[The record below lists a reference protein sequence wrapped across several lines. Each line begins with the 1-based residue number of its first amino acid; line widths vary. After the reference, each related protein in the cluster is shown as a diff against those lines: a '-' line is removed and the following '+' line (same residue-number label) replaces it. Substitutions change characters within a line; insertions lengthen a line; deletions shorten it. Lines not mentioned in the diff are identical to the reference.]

1 MTPRTPL
8 TYYGGKQRIAQQ
20 ILELMPAGPV
30 YIEAFAGGLAVLFAR
45 RRAQREIINDL
56 DGRVVAFWRAVRD
69 HPLELA
75 AAVASTPY
83 SRAEWEFCET
93 NPIGPTVVE
102 TARRLLVTVD
112 HSYARS
118 ARSWSSPA
126 LLQDRRGRW
135 QPGTWENMPP
145 RVLAAAARLQG
156 VALEQVDAPTLIAR
170 SDEPGVVIYADPP
183 YPRSTRTSGGAGYQH
198 DDDGDL
204 WPRLVEVLLSIER
217 ATVVLSSYPGR
228 ELEPLEGAGWRRVD
242 LVASCAS
249 SVTRA
254 GRGMA
259 PEAIWLSPNVS
270 VAAATLFNDE
280 SPLEVDAPAETAA

>member
-1 MTPRTPL
+1 MTVRTPL
-8 TYYGGKQRIAQQ
+8 TYYGGKQRIAPQ
-20 ILELMPAGPV
+20 ILELLPDGPV
-30 YIEAFAGGLAVLFAR
+30 YVEAFAGGLAVLFAR
-45 RRAQREIINDL
+45 ARAQREIINDL

-69 HPLELA
+69 HAEQLADVA
-75 AAVASTPY
+75 AATPY
-83 SRAEWEFCET
+83 SRDEWEFCRA
-93 NPIGPTVVE
+93 NPIGDTVVE

-118 ARSWSSPA
+118 AGSWSSPA

-145 RVLAAAARLQG
+145 RILAAASRLQG
-156 VALEQVDAPTLIAR
+156 VALESIDAAALIAR

-183 YPRSTRTSGGAGYQH
+183 YPMSTRSSGGAGYHH

-204 WPRLVEVLLSIER
+204 WPRLVEALLSIER
-217 ATVVLSSYPGR
+217 ASVVLSSYPGP
-228 ELEPLEGAGWRRVD
+228 ELEPLEVAGWRRVD
-242 LVASCAS
+242 LVAACAS

-259 PEAIWLSPNVS
+259 PEAVWLSPNVEAPRGRLFDDLALGG
-270 VAAATLFNDE
+270 VA
-280 SPLEVDAPAETAA
+280 

>member
-1 MTPRTPL
+1 MRTPL
-8 TYYGGKQRIAQQ
+8 TYYGGKQRIAPQ
-20 ILELMPAGPV
+20 ILELMPTGPV

-45 RRAQREIINDL
+45 PRAQREVLNDL

-75 AAVASTPY
+75 DAVASTPY
-83 SRAEWEFCET
+83 SRAEWEFCEA
-93 NPIGPTVVE
+93 NPVGPTVVE

-126 LLQDRRGRW
+126 LLTDRRGRW

-145 RVLAAAARLQG
+145 RVAAATARLQG
-156 VALEQVDAPTLIAR
+156 VALENVDAATLIGR

-183 YPRSTRTSGGAGYQH
+183 YPKSTRSSGGAGYLH
-198 DDDGDL
+198 DDDGSL

-217 ATVVLSSYPGR
+217 AQVVLSSYPGP
-228 ELEPLEGAGWRRVD
+228 ELEQLEVAGWRRVD
-242 LVASCAS
+242 LIASCAS

-254 GRGMA
+254 SRGMA
-259 PEAIWLSPNVS
+259 PEAVWLSPNID
-270 VAAATLFNDE
+270 AALGRLFDFTTTEAT
-280 SPLEVDAPAETAA
+280 A